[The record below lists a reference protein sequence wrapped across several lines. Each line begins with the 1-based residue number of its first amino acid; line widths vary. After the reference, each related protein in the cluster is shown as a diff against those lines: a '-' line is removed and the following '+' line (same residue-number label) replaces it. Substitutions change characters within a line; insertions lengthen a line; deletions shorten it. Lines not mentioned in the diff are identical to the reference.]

1 MLQWI
6 NISNGII
13 SKQTKRKKL
22 KSIIKLTAKVS
33 MLFTWWNAYY
43 VINNTSEKAET
54 VFNIRL
60 NNYREETKNPN
71 AIIACR
77 RFKRQGHNFNSQIK
91 FTITDKL
98 VNTSSSKDILCE
110 DLIQHK
116 NFLIKKLKTPYGLN
130 TKLSK

>member
-1 MLQWI
+1 
-6 NISNGII
+6 
-13 SKQTKRKKL
+13 
-22 KSIIKLTAKVS
+22 

-116 NFLIKKLKTPYGLN
+116 NFLIKKLKTPYGMN